1 MPVKAT
7 HVGWG
12 TSSEREALIRNAW
25 LDLRR
30 NLATHEREIA
40 QAEELGYKAIEN
52 MPPLTWEPPAVRSF
66 DVLPTATGMGPACP
80 FRTGSGV
87 EKRERE
93 REGVVSGESLPLVF
107 ETKSPI
113 ASKEECQMMIDETA
127 AYIAA
132 GNDAFGSGFTL
143 ATTNRNIAVV
153 DLPKTLAWLN
163 SQGLPRVASLFG
175 RCYSAEA
182 IGDPAQLRIYRALV
196 VQYDAADGYI
206 NKISTN

>member
-80 FRTGSGV
+80 FRSTD
-87 EKRERE
+87 KR
-93 REGVVSGESLPLVF
+93 VVRGESMPLVF

>member
-1 MPVKAT
+1 MPVKAA

-80 FRTGSGV
+80 FRSTD
-87 EKRERE
+87 KR
-93 REGVVSGESLPLVF
+93 VVSGESLPLVF